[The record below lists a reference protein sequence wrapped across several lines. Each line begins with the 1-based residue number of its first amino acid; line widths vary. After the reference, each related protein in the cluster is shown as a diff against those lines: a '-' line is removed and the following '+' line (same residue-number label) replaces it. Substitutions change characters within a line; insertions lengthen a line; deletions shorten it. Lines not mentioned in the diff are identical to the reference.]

1 MVVIVLEGHQ
11 ARIFVRGSS
20 KQGYRSYGVPL
31 NKNDLKVLGLA
42 DAKGQTVEL
51 RPLNDGHRGVAVT
64 VGDSPD
70 AKRLIFNF
78 MQNLDRDVQF
88 WLHAQVDDFDDPMWY
103 NALSTMLK
111 LLVLTSAY
119 QFVSGPSKMDNL
131 EFINAKIETILV
143 NSQQTEL
150 QDERTVLQTLQWLS
164 KVKPVMIIGFI
175 NRVATLK
182 KPGDEYPVLQALY
195 DETIN
200 QYFNFMSMAQSEKM
214 QQTLVKLLLSVN
226 DGPNKMLNV
235 VKHIYEGVN

>member
-42 DAKGQTVEL
+42 DAKGQEVKVS
-51 RPLNDGHRGVAVT
+51 PLKSGLRGVAVT
-64 VGDSPD
+64 IGDSLD
-70 AKRLIFNF
+70 AEKLLYNF
-78 MQNLDRDVQF
+78 MQNLDRNVQF

-119 QFVSGPSKMDNL
+119 QFVSGPSKMNNL

-164 KVKPVMIIGFI
+164 KVKPAMIIGLI

-195 DETIN
+195 SEMIN
-200 QYFNFMSMAQSEKM
+200 QYFSFMSMAQSEKT
-214 QQTLVKLLLSVN
+214 QQTLVKLFLSVN
-226 DGPNKMLNV
+226 DGSNKMSDV
-235 VKHIYEGVN
+235 IKHICKGVN

>member
-88 WLHAQVDDFDDPMWY
+88 WLHSQVDDFDDPMWY

-164 KVKPVMIIGFI
+164 KVKPAMIIGLI

-182 KPGDEYPVLQALY
+182 KPGDQYPVLQALY

-200 QYFNFMSMAQSEKM
+200 QYFSFMSMAQSEKT

>member
-1 MVVIVLEGHQ
+1 MVVIMLEGHQ
-11 ARIFVRGSS
+11 VRIFVRGSS

-51 RPLNDGHRGVAVT
+51 RPLKDGHRGVAVT

-119 QFVSGPSKMDNL
+119 QFVSGPSEMDNL

-200 QYFNFMSMAQSEKM
+200 QYFSFMSMAQSEKT

>member
-31 NKNDLKVLGLA
+31 NKSDLKVLGLS

-150 QDERTVLQTLQWLS
+150 QDDRTVLQTLQWLS
-164 KVKPVMIIGFI
+164 KVKPAMIIGLI

-182 KPGDEYPVLQALY
+182 KPGDQYPVLQSLY

-200 QYFNFMSMAQSEKM
+200 QYFSFMSMAQSEKT
-214 QQTLVKLLLSVN
+214 QQTLVKMFLSVN
-226 DGPNKMLNV
+226 DGSNKMSDVIKNIH
-235 VKHIYEGVN
+235 KGVN

>member
-1 MVVIVLEGHQ
+1 MLEGHQ

-31 NKNDLKVLGLA
+31 SKDDLRVLGLA
-42 DAKGQTVEL
+42 DAKGQEVKVS
-51 RPLNDGHRGVAVT
+51 PLKSGRRGVAVT
-64 VGDSPD
+64 VGDSLD
-70 AKRLIFNF
+70 AEKLLDNF

-88 WLHAQVDDFDDPMWY
+88 WLHAQVDNFDDPMWY

-119 QFVSGPSKMDNL
+119 QFVSGPLKMDNL
-131 EFINAKIETILV
+131 EFVNTKIEMILV

-164 KVKPVMIIGFI
+164 KVKPAMIVGLI

-182 KPGDEYPVLQALY
+182 KPGDQYPVLQALY
-195 DETIN
+195 SEMIN
-200 QYFNFMSMAQSEKM
+200 QYFSFMAMAQSEKT
-214 QQTLVKLLLSVN
+214 QQILVKMLLSVN
-226 DGPNKMLNV
+226 DGPNKMLDV
-235 VKHIYEGVN
+235 IKHIYKGAN

>member
-1 MVVIVLEGHQ
+1 MVVIMLEGHQ

-64 VGDSPD
+64 IGDSLD
-70 AKRLIFNF
+70 AEKLLHNF
-78 MQNLDRDVQF
+78 MQNLDRNVQF
-88 WLHAQVDDFDDPMWY
+88 WLHAQVADFDDPMWY

-111 LLVLTSAY
+111 LLVLTSVY

-131 EFINAKIETILV
+131 EFTNAKIETVLV

-182 KPGDEYPVLQALY
+182 KPGDQYPVLQALY
-195 DETIN
+195 DEMIN
-200 QYFNFMSMAQSEKM
+200 QYFSFVSMAQSEKT
-214 QQTLVKLLLSVN
+214 QQTLVKMFLSVN
-226 DGPNKMLNV
+226 DGSNKMSDAI
-235 VKHIYEGVN
+235 KHIYEGVN